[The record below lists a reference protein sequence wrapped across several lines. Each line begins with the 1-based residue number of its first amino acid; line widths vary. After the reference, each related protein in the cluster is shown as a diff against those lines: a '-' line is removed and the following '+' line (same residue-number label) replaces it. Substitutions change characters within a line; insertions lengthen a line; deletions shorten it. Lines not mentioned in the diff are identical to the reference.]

1 MPRLRATSAPIVP
14 ASRSRFAE
22 LGACELSIPA
32 IFPNRRAAMQ
42 ARYHSGSMAHD
53 PLAQLRAWMDD
64 AAATGIEEPTAA
76 ALATAGADGRSSL
89 RFVLVRGIDE
99 QGVRF
104 YTNYESRKARALA
117 ANPFGALTF
126 YWASLQR
133 QVRLEGPVERLA
145 PEQSDA
151 YFASRPRGSRIGAW
165 ASRQSQELESRD
177 ELEARVAAMEARF
190 PCA

>member
-1 MPRLRATSAPIVP
+1 
-14 ASRSRFAE
+14 
-22 LGACELSIPA
+22 
-32 IFPNRRAAMQ
+32 
-42 ARYHSGSMAHD
+42 MAHD
-53 PLAQLRAWMDD
+53 PLAQLRVWMDD
-64 AAATGIEEPTAA
+64 AAAAGIEEPTAA
-76 ALATAGADGRSSL
+76 ALATAAADGRPSL
-89 RFVLVRGIDE
+89 RFVLVRGVDE

-151 YFASRPRGSRIGAW
+151 YFAPPA
-165 ASRQSQELESRD
+165 RQPDRRLG
-177 ELEARVAAMEARF
+177 LAPVAGARVARGAATRASPRWRPAFPPTTSRARSSGAATC
-190 PCA
+190 CAPSSSSSGPAGPSRLHDREEWRRGDGGWSVRRLSP

>member
-1 MPRLRATSAPIVP
+1 
-14 ASRSRFAE
+14 
-22 LGACELSIPA
+22 
-32 IFPNRRAAMQ
+32 
-42 ARYHSGSMAHD
+42 MAHD
-53 PLAQLRAWMDD
+53 PLSQLRVWMDD
-64 AAATGIEEPTAA
+64 AAAAGIEEPTAA

-89 RFVLVRGIDE
+89 RFVLVRGVDE
-99 QGVRF
+99 HGVRF

-117 ANPFGALTF
+117 ANPFAALTF

-165 ASRQSQELESRD
+165 ASRQSQELESRE
-177 ELEARVAAMEARF
+177 ELEARVAEMEARF
-190 PCA
+190 PSDDVPRPEFWGGYLLRPELVEFWTGRPSRLHDREEWRRGDGGWSLRRLSP